1 VLEKSITLKHLL
13 IGQERCIG
21 LQFRADRVLI
31 ALVERLPNVA
41 WSDEYSMY
49 FLPNNRNNVSLIF
62 KTFKGIA
69 WVNGN
74 YFFGSR
80 PVPTKNASQNFKQ
93 VGRPEHI
100 RHQRICPQEYLD
112 KLELKQYAQNTARV
126 YINCFEAFMRYFPG
140 VPLKQI
146 DENDIRDYLLYLS
159 RSNKSTS
166 YINQAVNSIKFYYEV
181 VLGMPNRFY
190 SIERPRKRKR
200 LPEILSVSDV
210 QDLLAQVGNLK
221 HRCII
226 GLLYSSG
233 LRRAELLALKPT
245 DLDFNR
251 MMVRI
256 GQGKGNKDR
265 YSILSKT
272 LIPELTEYLQRYN
285 PDQYL
290 FESPKGGAYS
300 ASSVLKIVS
309 RSAEQAG
316 IRKRVTPHIL
326 RHSFATHLLEKGVDL
341 RRIQVLLGHN
351 STKTTE
357 IYTHVAE
364 NTFKGIDDLLS

>member
-62 KTFKGIA
+62 KTFKGNA

-80 PVPTKNASQNFKQ
+80 PVPTKNFSQNFKQ
-93 VGRPEHI
+93 VERPEHI
-100 RHQRICPQEYLD
+100 RHPRICPQEYLD

-140 VPLKQI
+140 VPLGQI

-190 SIERPRKRKR
+190 SIERPRKRKK
-200 LPEILSVSDV
+200 LPEILSMSEV

-221 HRCII
+221 HRCIV

-233 LRRAELLALKPT
+233 LRRSELLALKPT

-256 GQGKGNKDR
+256 RQGKGNKDR

-272 LIPELTEYLQRYN
+272 LIPELMEYLQRYS
-285 PDQYL
+285 PDHYL
-290 FESPKGGAYS
+290 FESPNGGAYS

-309 RSAEQAG
+309 RAARRVG
-316 IRKRVTPHIL
+316 IRKRVTPHML

-341 RRIQVLLGHN
+341 RRVQVLLGHN
-351 STKTTE
+351 SSKTTE

-364 NTFKGIDDLLS
+364 NSFKGIDDLLS

>member
-1 VLEKSITLKHLL
+1 MLEKSITLKHLL

-31 ALVERLPNVA
+31 ALVDRLPNVA

-80 PVPTKNASQNFKQ
+80 PVPTKNTSQIFKQ
-93 VGRPEHI
+93 VEHPVYKKYP
-100 RHQRICPQEYLD
+100 RICPQEYLD
-112 KLELKQYAQNTARV
+112 KLELKQYAKNTARV
-126 YINCFEAFMRYFPG
+126 YINCFEAFMRFFPG
-140 VPLKQI
+140 VPLEQI

-190 SIERPRKRKR
+190 SIERPRKRKK
-200 LPEILSVSDV
+200 LPEILSVRDV
-210 QDLLAQVGNLK
+210 QDLFAQVGNLK
-221 HRCII
+221 HRCIV

-272 LIPELTEYLQRYN
+272 LIPVLTEYLHRYN

-309 RSAEQAG
+309 RAAKRAG
-316 IRKRVTPHIL
+316 IRKRVTPHML

-351 STKTTE
+351 SSKTTE

-364 NTFKGIDDLLS
+364 NSFKGIDDLLS

>member
-1 VLEKSITLKHLL
+1 
-13 IGQERCIG
+13 
-21 LQFRADRVLI
+21 
-31 ALVERLPNVA
+31 
-41 WSDEYSMY
+41 
-49 FLPNNRNNVSLIF
+49 
-62 KTFKGIA
+62 
-69 WVNGN
+69 
-74 YFFGSR
+74 
-80 PVPTKNASQNFKQ
+80 
-93 VGRPEHI
+93 
-100 RHQRICPQEYLD
+100 
-112 KLELKQYAQNTARV
+112 
-126 YINCFEAFMRYFPG
+126 
-140 VPLKQI
+140 
-146 DENDIRDYLLYLS
+146 
-159 RSNKSTS
+159 
-166 YINQAVNSIKFYYEV
+166 
-181 VLGMPNRFY
+181 MPNRFY
-190 SIERPRKRKR
+190 SIERPRKRKK
-200 LPEILSVSDV
+200 LPEILSVRDV
-210 QDLLAQVGNLK
+210 QDLFAQVGNLK
-221 HRCII
+221 HRCIV

-272 LIPELTEYLQRYN
+272 LIPVLTEYLHRYN

-309 RSAEQAG
+309 RAAKRAG
-316 IRKRVTPHIL
+316 IRKRATPHML

-351 STKTTE
+351 SSKTTE

-364 NTFKGIDDLLS
+364 NSFKGIDDLLS

>member
-1 VLEKSITLKHLL
+1 
-13 IGQERCIG
+13 
-21 LQFRADRVLI
+21 
-31 ALVERLPNVA
+31 
-41 WSDEYSMY
+41 MY
-49 FLPNNRNNVSLIF
+49 FIPNNRDNVALIF

-80 PVPTKNASQNFKQ
+80 PLPTKNNSENFKQ
-93 VGRPEHI
+93 TEHPTPVSRPS
-100 RHQRICPQEYLD
+100 ICPQNYLE
-112 KLELKQYAQNTARV
+112 KLELKQYSKNTARI
-126 YINCFEAFMRYFPG
+126 YIACFEKFMRFFEG
-140 VPLKQI
+140 VPLAQI
-146 DENDIRDYLLYLS
+146 DENDIRDYLLHLS
-159 RSNKSTS
+159 RSKRSTS

-190 SIERPRKRKR
+190 SIERPRKRKK
-200 LPEILSVSDV
+200 LPEILSVADIQS
-210 QDLLAQVGNLK
+210 LFAQVGNLK
-221 HRCII
+221 HRCIV

-256 GQGKGNKDR
+256 RQGKGNKDR

-272 LIPELTEYLQRYN
+272 LIPELTEYLDRYN
-285 PDQYL
+285 PDKYL
-290 FESPKGGAYS
+290 FEGPNGGSYS
-300 ASSVLKIVS
+300 ASSILKIVC
-309 RSAEQAG
+309 RAAQKAG
-316 IRKRVTPHIL
+316 IRKRVTPHML
-326 RHSFATHLLEKGVDL
+326 RHSFATHLLDKGVDL

-351 STKTTE
+351 SSKTTE

-364 NTFKGIDDLLS
+364 NSFNGIDDLLS

>member
-1 VLEKSITLKHLL
+1 MLEKSITLKHLL

-31 ALVERLPNVA
+31 ALVDRLPNVA

-80 PVPTKNASQNFKQ
+80 PVPTKNTSQIFKQ
-93 VGRPEHI
+93 VEHPEYKKYP
-100 RHQRICPQEYLD
+100 RICPQEYLD
-112 KLELKQYAQNTARV
+112 KLELKQYAKNTARV
-126 YINCFEAFMRYFPG
+126 YINCFEAFMRFFPG
-140 VPLKQI
+140 VPLEQI

-190 SIERPRKRKR
+190 SIERPRKRKK
-200 LPEILSVSDV
+200 LPEILSVRDV

-221 HRCII
+221 HRCIV

-272 LIPELTEYLQRYN
+272 LIPVLTEYLHRYN

-309 RSAEQAG
+309 RAAKRLGFASA
-316 IRKRVTPHIL
+316 
-326 RHSFATHLLEKGVDL
+326 
-341 RRIQVLLGHN
+341 
-351 STKTTE
+351 
-357 IYTHVAE
+357 
-364 NTFKGIDDLLS
+364 